1 MYGFFSRF
9 PHTQHT
15 YHTTTMLKYVNH
27 DIVFQE
33 FPDEV
38 TLAVNLSQCP
48 NACPGCHSMYL
59 WGDEG
64 ERLSLSR
71 LRAMTEEYA
80 GEITCVALMGGDN
93 DPESVLLIL
102 SELKLAM
109 PGLKTGW
116 YSGHPTLPR
125 CFNDYPAPDYVK
137 LGPWREELGPLS
149 SPTTN
154 QRMYRYHADGKCE
167 DITERFWKK
176 GLKSSL

>member
-1 MYGFFSRF
+1 
-9 PHTQHT
+9 
-15 YHTTTMLKYVNH
+15 MLKYVNH

-48 NACPGCHSMYL
+48 TACPGCHSMYL

-93 DPESVLLIL
+93 DPESLLLIL
-102 SELKLAM
+102 RRFSFLVSTHWLEVN
-109 PGLKTGW
+109 
-116 YSGHPTLPR
+116 SGPVDSH
-125 CFNDYPAPDYVK
+125 
-137 LGPWREELGPLS
+137 
-149 SPTTN
+149 
-154 QRMYRYHADGKCE
+154 
-167 DITERFWKK
+167 
-176 GLKSSL
+176 

>member
-1 MYGFFSRF
+1 
-9 PHTQHT
+9 
-15 YHTTTMLKYVNH
+15 MLKYVNH

-71 LRAMTEEYA
+71 LRAMAEAYA

-93 DPESVLLIL
+93 DPATVAALL
-102 SELKLAM
+102 LAIRQEH
-109 PGLKTGW
+109 GGRLRTGW
-116 YSGHPTLPR
+116 YSGREALPEG
-125 CFNDYPAPDYVK
+125 FVPEAFDYVK
-137 LGPWREELGPLS
+137 LGPWREACGPLS
-149 SPTTN
+149 HPHTN
-154 QRMYRYHADGKCE
+154 QRLYRIDHTTGRML
-167 DITERFWKK
+167 DITARMQRRMP
-176 GLKSSL
+176 